1 MFCCCWILNPL
12 LTTPYTTSKPMNNP
26 FHYKNCFIIFVSD
39 LLLDPSMKSSSTLHP
54 LDSYSDNFIMSK
66 VKLLPPRPNLSVY
79 QNQILKLTPC

>member
-39 LLLDPSMKSSSTLHP
+39 LLDPSMKSSSTLHP
-54 LDSYSDNFIMSK
+54 LGSYSDNFIMSK